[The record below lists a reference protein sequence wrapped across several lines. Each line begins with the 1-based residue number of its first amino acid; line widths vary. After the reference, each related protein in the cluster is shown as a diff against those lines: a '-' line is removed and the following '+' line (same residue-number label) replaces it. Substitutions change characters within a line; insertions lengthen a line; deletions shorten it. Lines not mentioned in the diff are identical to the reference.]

1 MVSVGLSIQIGGP
14 RMNNSADD
22 LPVRKGAVDK
32 DMTPVIPDRIE
43 FWINLEQLRSKK
55 ERFL

>member
-1 MVSVGLSIQIGGP
+1 
-14 RMNNSADD
+14 MNNSADD